1 MKKRL
6 RRARRRLSFLFR
18 LRRKEFGKMR
28 DDRHNVRNRS
38 GRYTRYS
45 RRKFVPTYRK
55 LKGWSHRASMIAM
68 YLAQAK
74 RKIAESNRKHVKL
87 SKAMERRKISR
98 FKKIR
103 ARTRLVSKSYANVVK
118 NYRVFLS
125 SRFSDIGKNKQS
137 LKFYFKNIV
146 KYKPAEFLQNY
157 RYTIIKARLAAEEIY
172 LGAV

>member
-1 MKKRL
+1 
-6 RRARRRLSFLFR
+6 
-18 LRRKEFGKMR
+18 MR